1 VVSNGYALH
10 SVQGQSGLTHP
21 FYFYIR
27 ALWRP
32 AVSVRMPKIKKKDLD
47 QYGAEHFGELIFA
60 TIRKKCGTERVK
72 LLSQECSS
80 EVLENGCFR

>member
-1 VVSNGYALH
+1 
-10 SVQGQSGLTHP
+10 
-21 FYFYIR
+21 
-27 ALWRP
+27 
-32 AVSVRMPKIKKKDLD
+32 MPKSKKDLD

-80 EVLENGCFR
+80 EVRENRCFR